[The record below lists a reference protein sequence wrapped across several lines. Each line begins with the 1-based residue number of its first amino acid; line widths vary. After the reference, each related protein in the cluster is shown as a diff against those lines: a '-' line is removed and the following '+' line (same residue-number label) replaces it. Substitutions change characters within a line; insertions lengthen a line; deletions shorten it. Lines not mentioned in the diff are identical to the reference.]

1 MLKSDNVGMVG
12 RTKISA
18 AARMALLC
26 ALSGT
31 AVWGQDAPA
40 ARVLEMTG
48 RVSILRDSAEVALFP
63 GSVVQPKQIVFTG
76 ADGYAKFQ
84 LADGSTFEVFNNSK
98 VVFREN
104 PGSWQ
109 DLLDVVIGRVKV
121 FIEHRNGPNHNRVT
135 TQTAVISVR
144 GTVFDVVVEDEDAT
158 TLVSVDEGRV
168 AVQHR
173 LLGGEVQLDAG
184 ESFRV
189 YRNQPLAVNRVN
201 KGSIAQKAL
210 HAAAQ
215 AVYDVMVIRGGM
227 GGGGTVPTAGGPPST
242 GGQGDKGGKTTG
254 GGTPPPPPPPANT
267 PPPPPP
273 PPPSGP

>member
-1 MLKSDNVGMVG
+1 MIGC
-12 RTKISA
+12 TKISA
-18 AARMALLC
+18 AATRMLLLC
-26 ALSGT
+26 VISGT
-31 AVWGQDAPA
+31 AVWCQDAPA

-48 RVSILRDSAEVALFP
+48 RVSILRDNAEVALFP
-63 GSVVQPKQIVFTG
+63 GSAVQPKQIVFTG
-76 ADGYAKFQ
+76 SDGYAKFQ
-84 LADGSTFEVFNNSK
+84 LADGSTFEVFQSSK

-104 PGSWQ
+104 PGNWQ

-158 TLVSVDEGRV
+158 TLVSVDEGLV

-173 LLGGEVQLDAG
+173 LLGGEVQLQAG

-189 YRNQPLAVNRVN
+189 FRNQPLAVNRVN
-201 KGSIAQKAL
+201 KGSLAQKAL
-210 HAAAQ
+210 RVAEQ
-215 AVYDVMVIRGGM
+215 AVYDIMVIRGGP
-227 GGGGTVPTAGGPPST
+227 GGGSVPAGGGPTTT
-242 GGQGDKGGKTTG
+242 GGQGDKGKNTG
-254 GGTPPPPPPPANT
+254 GGTPPPPPPAN